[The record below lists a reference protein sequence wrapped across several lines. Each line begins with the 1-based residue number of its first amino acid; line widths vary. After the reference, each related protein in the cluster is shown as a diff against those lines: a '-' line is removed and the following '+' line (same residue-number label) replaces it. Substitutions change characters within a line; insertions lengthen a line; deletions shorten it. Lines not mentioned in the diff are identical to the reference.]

1 MVALGLLN
9 TLGCGGLPQ
18 KTKSPSPRGARR
30 YLLVPHLPAQLRP
43 SSRPLP
49 WDTSP
54 SADPARSP
62 AHHFLPLP
70 TSPHAA
76 LGLVAHAS
84 NLAGAHAGHT
94 KKRKTRR
101 SPCLSSGGAGNRT
114 QVREASSS
122 SSFTCVAAVT
132 PAAGLV
138 DSATT
143 YPPLISATLSGA
155 PLRYPALV
163 VDAFG
168 VLGRPSP
175 RTALRFLRPRERARC
190 RSHVSRPA

>member
-1 MVALGLLN
+1 MHIPSAVKRRRSETLRTSRCSQPPALGYLSQRRPRPPAA
-9 TLGCGGLPQ
+9 PQ
-18 KTKSPSPRGARR
+18 
-30 YLLVPHLPAQLRP
+30 HLPP
-43 SSRPLP
+43 
-49 WDTSP
+49 
-54 SADPARSP
+54 
-62 AHHFLPLP
+62 P
-70 TSPHAA
+70 TSPPSA
-76 LGLVAHAS
+76 LGLVAQLADV
-84 NLAGAHAGHT
+84 AGAHAGHT

-143 YPPLISATLSGA
+143 YPPLISVTLSGA

-175 RTALRFLRPRERARC
+175 RTALRFLTPREQARC